1 MIAPLRRLA
10 AGKLASDTVLVSFW
24 QAARLGG
31 QALWV
36 LVIARLLGPG
46 GYGLF
51 IGVAGLATTLG
62 GLTGLG
68 QGLVLL
74 QDASREPA
82 LFDDRWRKAIG
93 TCLASGIVFA
103 ALFALAG
110 VPLFGSALPAGALA
124 LIGVCELLL
133 YPLVTT
139 AAFAF
144 SARHRMGMAAA
155 LPALVSL
162 GRVLAALACWLLL
175 ARPTLDAYVRFHVAA
190 TLLCAA
196 GAWWW
201 VHARLRPARA
211 AFALN
216 RRDTAEGLGFS
227 LMWMVGNALTS
238 LDKTLVLRLA
248 GAQVAGLYGATYRL
262 ATIVTMPVDALAMA
276 AGPRLFRHG
285 AGQHQPGLIARLLLT
300 ALGYSLRAAGALWL
314 AAGLLPWLLGAA
326 FAPAVP
332 AARWMALFV
341 PCYSLRLLGS
351 NVLMAS
357 NRKTLRVL
365 IEGLGLA
372 CLVVAA
378 RLLVP
383 SHGLAGAVAMICIT
397 EALLAVATWAVV
409 ALDGRRR
416 GP

>member
-1 MIAPLRRLA
+1 
-10 AGKLASDTVLVSFW
+10 VSFW

-36 LVIARLLGPG
+36 LAIARLLGPG

-82 LFDDRWRKAIG
+82 LFDERWRKAIG
-93 TCLASGIVFA
+93 TCLASGIAFA

-110 VPLFGSALPAGALA
+110 PWLFGAALSPGALA
-124 LIGVCELLL
+124 LIGLSELLL
-133 YPLVTT
+133 YPVVTT

-144 SARHRMGMAAA
+144 SARQRMGMSAA
-155 LPALVSL
+155 LPAVVAL
-162 GRVLAALACWLLL
+162 GRVLAALACWL
-175 ARPTLDAYVRFHVAA
+175 AVPSPTLDAYVGFHAAA
-190 TLLCAA
+190 TALCAL

-201 VHARLRPARA
+201 VHARLRPARVP
-211 AFALN
+211 FALG

-248 GAQVAGLYGATYRL
+248 GAQAAGQYGAAYRL
-262 ATIVTMPVDALAMA
+262 ATLLAMPVDALTMA

-285 AGQHQPGLIARLLLT
+285 GGRREPGLVARLALA
-300 ALGYSLRAAGALWL
+300 ALGYALLAAGVLWL
-314 AAGLLPWLLGAA
+314 AAGLLPWLLGPA

-341 PCYSLRLLGS
+341 PCYGLRLLGS

-357 NRKTLRVL
+357 DRKKLRVL
-365 IEGLGLA
+365 IEGLGLL
-372 CLVVAA
+372 CLLAA
-378 RLLVP
+378 APLLVP
-383 SHGLAGAVAMICIT
+383 GHGALGAVAMIVAT
-397 EALLAVATWAVV
+397 EALLAAAAWAAVL
-409 ALDGRRR
+409 ASRRR
-416 GP
+416 V